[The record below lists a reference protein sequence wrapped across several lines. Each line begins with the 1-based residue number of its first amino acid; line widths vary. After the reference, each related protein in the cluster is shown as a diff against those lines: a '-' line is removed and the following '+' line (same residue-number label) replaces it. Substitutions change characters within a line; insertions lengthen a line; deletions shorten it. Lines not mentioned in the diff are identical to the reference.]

1 MKLFLSIFMFSSVF
15 GFYSCD
21 SDDGPDDG
29 GGTGGTTQTALLGK
43 YNLSD
48 NDNYGSVEFTGNNK
62 YIVTKFLDSASGLRS
77 AKSSAETRYIIVIFG
92 DYTVNNNQS
101 TENNYVVDL
110 QQFGTITINISNS
123 GSIDV
128 TINDGENTYNYTADK
143 GDEVTK
149 FANETKLL
157 CNTWKLDK
165 SIDDGYPDDVYLGEG
180 QTITFTNNGTYT
192 IYSPNLDEEDI
203 AAGISNYS
211 YGSWSWIDSKT
222 IKVEFTSYHVEYLL
236 QTPDTEYKPA
246 VDYYTE
252 QVTGIL
258 RVVKLTEK
266 EFVYYAPDDEDP
278 EWSSTSYL
286 SR

>member
-1 MKLFLSIFMFSSVF
+1 MKLFLGIFMFSSVF

-77 AKSSAETRYIIVIFG
+77 AKSTAETKYIIVIFG
-92 DYTVNNNQS
+92 DYTVNNQS

-110 QQFGTITINISNS
+110 QQFGTITINISDS
-123 GSIDV
+123 GNIDV

-143 GDEVTK
+143 GDEVVSSEK
-149 FANETKLL
+149 TKLL
-157 CNTWKLDK
+157 CNTWNFDK
-165 SIDDGYPDDVYLGEG
+165 SIEDGEEYTDEG
-180 QTITFTNNGTYT
+180 LTITFTSNGTYT
-192 IYSPNLDEEDI
+192 MYKPNLDEWDI
-203 AAGISNYS
+203 AAGMTNYS

-222 IKVEFTSYHVEYLL
+222 IKVEYTSYSATYSDSDVHYSS
-236 QTPDTEYKPA
+236 
-246 VDYYTE
+246 E
-252 QVTGIL
+252 QATVIL
-258 RVVKLTEK
+258 EVVKLTEK
-266 EFVYYAPDDEDP
+266 ELVWYERDDEDS
-278 EWSSTSYL
+278 EGGYTMYL

>member
-1 MKLFLSIFMFSSVF
+1 MFSSVF
-15 GFYSCD
+15 AFYSCD
-21 SDDGPDDG
+21 SEGDGPDDG

-48 NDNYGSVEFTGNNK
+48 NDNYGSVEFTGDNK

-77 AKSSAETRYIIVIFG
+77 AKSTAETKYIIVIFG
-92 DYTVNNNQS
+92 DYTVNNQS

-110 QQFGTITINISNS
+110 QQFGTITINISGS
-123 GSIDV
+123 GNIDV

-157 CNTWKLDK
+157 CSTWKLDK

-180 QTITFTNNGTYT
+180 QTITFTSNGTYA
-192 IYSPNLDEEDI
+192 IYIPNLDEEDI
-203 AAGISNYS
+203 AMGMTEYY
-211 YGSWSWIDSKT
+211 YGTWSWVDSKT
-222 IKVEFTSYHVEYLL
+222 IKVEYTSYHG
-236 QTPDTEYKPA
+236 TEYS
-246 VDYYTE
+246 DGTYSYYTE
-252 QVTGIL
+252 QATGIL
-258 RVVKLTEK
+258 KVVKLTEK

>member
-1 MKLFLSIFMFSSVF
+1 MFSSVF
-15 GFYSCD
+15 AFYSCD

-77 AKSSAETRYIIVIFG
+77 AKSTAETKYIIVIFG
-92 DYTVNNNQS
+92 DYTVNNQS

-110 QQFGTITINISNS
+110 QQFGTITINISDS
-123 GSIDV
+123 GNIDV

-157 CNTWKLDK
+157 CNTWNFDK
-165 SIDDGYPDDVYLGEG
+165 SIDDDDGEEYTDEG
-180 QTITFTNNGTYT
+180 LTITFTNNGTYT
-192 IYSPNLDEEDI
+192 MYKPNLDEGDI
-203 AAGISNYS
+203 AMGMTNYA
-211 YGSWSWIDSKT
+211 YGSWSWVDSKT
-222 IKVEFTSYHVEYLL
+222 IEIEHTSYSA
-236 QTPDTEYKPA
+236 T
-246 VDYYTE
+246 YYDSTVHYSSE
-252 QVTGIL
+252 QVTSTMKIL
-258 RVVKLTEK
+258 KLTEK
-266 EFVYYAPDDEDP
+266 EFIWNERDNEYP
-278 EWSSTSYL
+278 EWSSTVYL

>member
-1 MKLFLSIFMFSSVF
+1 MFSSVF
-15 GFYSCD
+15 GFYSC
-21 SDDGPDDG
+21 SEDDGPNDG

-48 NDNYGSVEFTGNNK
+48 NDNYGSVEFTGDNK

-92 DYTVNNNQS
+92 DYTVSNQS
-101 TENNYVVDL
+101 TENNYVIDL
-110 QQFGTITINISNS
+110 QQFGTITINISGS
-123 GSIDV
+123 GNIDV

-143 GDEVTK
+143 ADEVTK

-165 SIDDGYPDDVYLGEG
+165 AISDDGEEYTAEG
-180 QTITFTNNGTYT
+180 QTLTFTSNGTFTVYT
-192 IYSPNLDEEDI
+192 PNLDEWDI
-203 AAGISNYS
+203 AAGITNYD
-211 YGSWSWIDSKT
+211 YGTWSWIDSKT
-222 IKVEFTSYHVEYLL
+222 IKVEYTSYSS
-236 QTPDTEYKPA
+236 DTDENTGKET
-246 VDYYTE
+246 YYSE

-258 RVVKLTEK
+258 EVVKLTEK

-278 EWSSTSYL
+278 E
-286 SR
+286 